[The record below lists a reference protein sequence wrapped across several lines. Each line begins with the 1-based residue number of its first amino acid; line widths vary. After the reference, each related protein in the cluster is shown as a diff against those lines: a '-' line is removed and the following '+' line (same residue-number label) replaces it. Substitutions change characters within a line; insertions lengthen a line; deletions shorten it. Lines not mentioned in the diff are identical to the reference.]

1 MQGKKRYFVIVL
13 FLLLG
18 LTTFTFASPREF
30 SKSQKPKNGTSEK
43 VSNDTQ
49 ARKSYAEAVEAVEDA
64 EEDPTLETV
73 ENARTE
79 IQNADDATD
88 DQITQLQN
96 RVNVVEN
103 TIDVAALVSELEELV
118 KAKETFDTASL
129 KYPTADTEVNKLEEG
144 NVKENLVTRLERV
157 ENILNDKS
165 KPVYTG
171 IKNNQITNEDVT
183 LVVTDDTKVT
193 KTVTLNNETVDFE
206 EVFKKEGT
214 YVVTLV
220 DEAFNEEVV
229 TFTIDK
235 TAPNFVDLKSGNHYE
250 TITVAVDDQTA
261 TITVLNNDTKETN
274 EVTNGT
280 VLTKDATYK
289 LTVKD
294 AAGNTK
300 SIWVAIDTTKP
311 TITGVTNGSVVNKS
325 ENIYVNDKFL
335 TNVKITGPNSKGEVV
350 TKEFTRSDFT
360 VGANNENFSFK
371 YKANYEGE
379 WTVVATDKAGNTYTE
394 TFTID
399 KTAAKKNA
407 VNANVNGYKHEV
419 KEQYATNGN
428 TVTAYISVNEEL
440 KHNPTFTFYTNGKEV
455 KVVGKE
461 EVIASVRESGDY
473 PYVYTAKLV
482 INEELVAEDGVITF
496 KVTDIYDK
504 AGNQTAD
511 ITKMS
516 VGNKVLTLDRTPNRV
531 TFTTISTDNENVD
544 GKVYYVTAGDTVTFR
559 MGVREKFSENPVVT
573 IGGKEV
579 TLEYVKYFKEPNH
592 HEYKG
597 TLKLD
602 ETLTDGN
609 LAITIS
615 NLTDELGNKGFYYQ
629 TNGKKVLETVTKKE
643 TTNGKSLVYDN
654 TAPVLSYVAMLSKA
668 DNYKYAKNGDTIRFL
683 VAYNE
688 EINLNDNFVITFN
701 NKTKKLVRSG
711 DKTKYEYIAEFK
723 IPADEKDLAEGLLTF
738 EVKGAQDKLGNE
750 AVATT
755 TANHYKYNSVTYD
768 RTAPTL
774 TVKPESVG
782 VDSYYAK
789 ISYKLSDNTLIDYYT
804 INGYKADVTN
814 NKWGDANYNNLK
826 SHLVAGE
833 NKITLYDVAG
843 NKVEKTFTIAKNTAK
858 VEDGNVTVNED
869 IYLVN
874 EPFYN
879 DIETEKEVVING
891 NGKTVTQYIT
901 SADKLQWKGNHK
913 TPNGLNIPLLGDVFS
928 SKNGAK
934 VTVNNITF
942 TGTIHSIMLGNY
954 EDSSSNWFN
963 TEFNNVN
970 IINTK
975 VVSLAGNIAPAAVV
989 YGKATLNNVN
999 IYGTT
1004 RSELENA
1011 PDDPYWPIYDL
1022 GLVNYSNTTLN
1033 GGKIGSIYMWK
1044 HAKLTVKAGTTVDS
1058 INVTSGTPMSNIVVE
1073 EGATVNKIITKDGEM
1088 PYEEW
1093 EAQINYTTVNSVE
1106 EFKTALNNGYRKII
1120 IANTLNIEEDQKF
1133 SPTKKTFVTT
1143 KDTITMFNVKEGKS
1157 LTLENLVLDGE
1168 NTYKV
1173 DVAKAAEIY
1182 QDAFNIFNMPD
1193 SLNQERVYKN
1203 TPLIKTAG
1211 KLTLGNNS
1219 VIRNYAHQP
1228 YNGTNGQQYGGPAI
1242 QVTDGTVTINGLE
1255 FTNNISQ
1262 LLTAKNATV
1271 TIDNINVHDTWA
1283 NGNKAGL
1290 VEINADATMNVNNGT
1305 FKNNMMTMRSYGLFI
1320 ANAGTIN
1327 MKGGLYENNQSTRNG
1342 GNTAGS
1348 LFGVETT
1355 GKIYMTGGTVQNN
1368 IGFRAG
1374 AFATRWATDGSV
1386 IELNGGTIKNNT
1398 TRDSSFKNA
1407 AIFVQSNVKIGTNM
1421 VVEDKVV
1428 LRGATAVLDNNG
1440 KIVGDVELVDN
1451 LGKFNNNG
1459 TVTGTIIVPEV

>member
-118 KAKETFDTASL
+118 KTKETFDTASL

-157 ENILNDKS
+157 EKILNDNS

-171 IKNNQITNEDVT
+171 VKNNQITNEDVT

-407 VNANVNGYKHEV
+407 VNANVNGYKNEV

-516 VGNKVLTLDRTPNRV
+516 VGNKTLTLDRTAANRVYSTVRVNKTEYNENGTKYYYVKNGDSFEFAISFNELLKEVPTVTIGGRNVEMKLNEKVLKNENKFLYEGTFEIPANEKELKQGTLEIKVSNVKDLAGNISTSEIVTNQTKTSNGRTVVYDCKNPVVTGVNNKYYYTTPITIKAVDYVVHNASPIATATIDGKEYELGTEYSKEGTHEFVAYDRAGNRLRV
-531 TFTTISTDNENVD
+531 TFTID
-544 GKVYYVTAGDTVTFR
+544 Y
-559 MGVREKFSENPVVT
+559 
-573 IGGKEV
+573 
-579 TLEYVKYFKEPNH
+579 
-592 HEYKG
+592 
-597 TLKLD
+597 
-602 ETLTDGN
+602 
-609 LAITIS
+609 
-615 NLTDELGNKGFYYQ
+615 
-629 TNGKKVLETVTKKE
+629 
-643 TTNGKSLVYDN
+643 
-654 TAPVLSYVAMLSKA
+654 
-668 DNYKYAKNGDTIRFL
+668 
-683 VAYNE
+683 
-688 EINLNDNFVITFN
+688 
-701 NKTKKLVRSG
+701 
-711 DKTKYEYIAEFK
+711 
-723 IPADEKDLAEGLLTF
+723 
-738 EVKGAQDKLGNE
+738 
-750 AVATT
+750 
-755 TANHYKYNSVTYD
+755 
-768 RTAPTL
+768 TAPTL
-774 TVKPESVG
+774 KVKSESVG
-782 VDSYYAK
+782 VDPYYNS
-789 ISYKLSDNTLIDYYT
+789 ISFKLSDNIMIDYYV
-804 INGYKADVTN
+804 INGKKVDVTN
-814 NKWGDANYNNLK
+814 NKYGDANYGNIKNNL
-826 SHLVAGE
+826 VTGQNTIE
-833 NKITLYDVAG
+833 LYDAAG
-843 NKVEKTFTIAKNTAK
+843 HKTVKTFNIAKNTAK
-858 VEDGNVTVNED
+858 VEAGNVTVNED

-963 TEFNNVN
+963 TVFNNVN

-1058 INVTSGTPMSNIVVE
+1058 IDITLGTPAANIVVE
-1073 EGATVNKIITKDGEM
+1073 EGATVNKIITKDGEI

-1106 EFKTALNNGYRKII
+1106 EFKKALNDGYRKII
-1120 IANTLNIEEDQKF
+1120 IATTLNIEEDQKF

-1398 TRDSSFKNA
+1398 TRDSAFKNA
-1407 AIFVQSNVKIGTNM
+1407 AIFVQSNVKIGKDM

-1428 LRGATAVLDNNG
+1428 LRGATAVLDHEG
-1440 KIVGDVELVDN
+1440 KIIGDVELVDN

>member
-118 KAKETFDTASL
+118 KDKETFDTASL

-157 ENILNDKS
+157 EKILNDNS

-407 VNANVNGYKHEV
+407 VNANVNGYKNEV

-516 VGNKVLTLDRTPNRV
+516 VGNKTLTLDRTAANRV
-531 TFTTISTDNENVD
+531 YSTVRVNKTEYKENGTKYYYVKNGDSFEFAISFNELLKEVPTVTIGGRNVEMKLNEKVLKNENKFLYE
-544 GKVYYVTAGDTVTFR
+544 GTFEIPANEKELKQGTLEIKVSNVKDLAGNVSTSEIVTNQTVTSNGR
-559 MGVREKFSENPVVT
+559 TVIYDCKNPVVT
-573 IGGKEV
+573 GVNNKYYYTTPITIKAVDYVVHNVSPIATATIDGKE
-579 TLEYVKYFKEPNH
+579 Y
-592 HEYKG
+592 
-597 TLKLD
+597 
-602 ETLTDGN
+602 
-609 LAITIS
+609 
-615 NLTDELGNKGFYYQ
+615 ELGTEYS
-629 TNGKKVLETVTKKE
+629 KE
-643 TTNGKSLVYDN
+643 GTHE
-654 TAPVLSYVAMLSKA
+654 
-668 DNYKYAKNGDTIRFL
+668 F
-683 VAYNE
+683 VAYDRAGNR
-688 EINLNDNFVITFN
+688 LRATF
-701 NKTKKLVRSG
+701 TI
-711 DKTKYEYIAEFK
+711 DY
-723 IPADEKDLAEGLLTF
+723 
-738 EVKGAQDKLGNE
+738 
-750 AVATT
+750 
-755 TANHYKYNSVTYD
+755 
-768 RTAPTL
+768 TAPTL
-774 TVKPESVG
+774 KIKSESVG
-782 VDSYYAK
+782 VDPYYNS
-789 ISYKLSDNTLIDYYT
+789 ISFKLSDNIMIDYYV
-804 INGYKADVTN
+804 INGKKVDVTN
-814 NKWGDANYNNLK
+814 NKYGDANYGNIKNNL
-826 SHLVAGE
+826 VTGQNTIE
-833 NKITLYDVAG
+833 LYDAAG
-843 NKVEKTFTIAKNTAK
+843 HKTVKTFNIAKNTAK

-1058 INVTSGTPMSNIVVE
+1058 IDITLGTPAANIVVE

-1088 PYEEW
+1088 EYDEW
-1093 EAQINYTTVNSVE
+1093 LAQTNFTTVNNVE
-1106 EFKTALNNGYRKII
+1106 QFKKALAEGYKKII
-1120 IANTLNIEEDQKF
+1120 IASTLNINENQKF
-1133 SPTKKTFVTT
+1133 SAKSKTFVTT
-1143 KDTITMFNVKEGKS
+1143 QGTITMFDVKEGNT
-1157 LTLENLVLDGE
+1157 LTLEKLVLDGE
-1168 NTYKV
+1168 NKYKV
-1173 DVAKAAEIY
+1173 DVTKAAEMHNDPYNLFNKYPLEQTRIY
-1182 QDAFNIFNMPD
+1182 
-1193 SLNQERVYKN
+1193 EN

-1211 KLTLGNNS
+1211 TLTLGNGT

-1228 YNGTNGQQYGGPAI
+1228 KNGANKQQYGGPAI
-1242 QVTDGTVTINGLE
+1242 LVTGGQTTIDGLE
-1255 FTNNISQ
+1255 FTNNVSQ
-1262 LLTAKNATV
+1262 LLTAKNATI
-1271 TIDNINVHDTWA
+1271 TINNINVHDTWA
-1283 NGNKAGL
+1283 DGNKAGL
-1290 VEINADATMNVNNGT
+1290 IEINADATMDVNNGT
-1305 FKNNMMTMRSYGLFI
+1305 FKNNMMSMRSYGLFI

-1327 MKGGLYENNQSTRNG
+1327 MKGGIYENNYSTRNG
-1342 GNTAGS
+1342 SNTAGS

-1355 GKIYMTGGTVQNN
+1355 GKIYMTSGTVQNN
-1368 IGFRAG
+1368 IGYRAG

-1398 TRDSSFKNA
+1398 TRDSAFKNA

-1428 LRGATAVLDNNG
+1428 LRGATAMLDHNG

>member
-1 MQGKKRYFVIVL
+1 MQGKKRYFVVVL

-49 ARKSYAEAVEAVEDA
+49 ARKSYAEAVEAVEEA

-73 ENARTE
+73 ENARLE

-88 DQITQLQN
+88 DQVTQLQN

-157 ENILNDKS
+157 EKILNDSS

-171 IKNNQITNEDVT
+171 VTNNQITNENVT
-183 LVVTDDTKVT
+183 LVVTDDTEVT
-193 KTVTLNNETVDFE
+193 KTVTLNNEVVDFKE
-206 EVFKKEGT
+206 EFEEEGV

-220 DEAFNEEVV
+220 DEAFNEETV

-235 TAPNFVDLKSGNHYE
+235 TAPKFVDLKSGNHYE
-250 TITVAVDDQTA
+250 NITVLVDDETA
-261 TITVLNNDTKETN
+261 TITVLNNDTKVTTD
-274 EVTNGT
+274 VTNGA
-280 VLTKDATYK
+280 VLTEDATYK

-294 AAGNTK
+294 AAGNSK

-325 ENIYVNDKFL
+325 EKIYVKDKFL
-335 TNVKITGPNSKGEVV
+335 TNVKITGPNSKGTVV
-350 TKEFTRSDFT
+350 TKEFTRSDFE
-360 VGANNENFSFK
+360 VGTNNENFSFE

-379 WTVVATDKAGNTYTE
+379 WTVVATDKAGNTYSE

-399 KTAAKKNA
+399 RTAAKKNA
-407 VNANVNGYKHEV
+407 VNANVNGYKNEV

-440 KHNPTFTFYTNGKEV
+440 KHNPTFTFYTNSKEV

-461 EVIASVRESGDY
+461 EVVASVRENHNY

-482 INEELVAEDGVITF
+482 INEELVAEDGEITF

-531 TFTTISTDNENVD
+531 TFTTVSTDNENVD
-544 GKVYYVTAGDTVTFR
+544 GKVYYVTDGDTVTFR

-573 IGGKEV
+573 IAGKPVEL
-579 TLEYVKYFKEPNH
+579 TYVKYFAQPDH
-592 HEYKG
+592 HEYRG

-602 ETLTDGN
+602 DTLTDGN

-615 NLTDELGNKGFYYQ
+615 NLTDEVGNKGFYYQ
-629 TNGKKVLETVTKKE
+629 TNGKKVLETITTQK

-654 TAPVLSYVAMLSKA
+654 TAPVSSYVAILSKGS
-668 DNYKYAKNGDTIRFL
+668 NYLYAKNGDTIRFL
-683 VAYNE
+683 VGFNE
-688 EINLNDNFVITFN
+688 EVTLSDDFVITFN
-701 NKTKKLVRSG
+701 GKTKKLSRSG
-711 DKTKYEYIAEFK
+711 DKSRYEYIAEFK
-723 IPADEKDLAEGLLTF
+723 IPADETELKEGTLTF
-738 EVKGAQDKLGNE
+738 EVKGFADKLGNLSSE
-750 AVATT
+750 VLTNATH
-755 TANHYKYNSVTYD
+755 NKYNKVTYD
-768 RTAPTL
+768 RTAPGL
-774 TVKPESVG
+774 TIKPESVG
-782 VDSYYAK
+782 VDPYYAE
-789 ISYKLSDNTLIDYYT
+789 ISYKLSDNNLIDYFE
-804 INGYKADVTN
+804 INGKKVDVTN
-814 NKWGDANYNNLK
+814 SQWGDANYSAIK
-826 SHLVAGE
+826 GSLVAGK
-833 NKITLYDVAG
+833 NTITLYDVAG
-843 NKVEKTFTIAKNTAK
+843 NKIEKTFKIAKNTAK
-858 VEDGNVTVNED
+858 VEDGKVTVTED

-879 DIETEKEVVING
+879 VKENTSAVTING
-891 NGKTVTQYIT
+891 NGKTVTQFVT
-901 SADKLQWKGNHK
+901 DADKFNWTESWTRPTAGNM
-913 TPNGLNIPLLGDVFS
+913 I
-928 SKNGAK
+928 
-934 VTVNNITF
+934 
-942 TGTIHSIMLGNY
+942 
-954 EDSSSNWFN
+954 SSSNGSKMTVNDLTFAGTTQSIALGHYLNYKVVGLPATYNFN
-963 TEFNNVN
+963 TEMNNVNVIGIKVASYSAGIAPAVVVYGTANFNNVN
-970 IINTK
+970 IYDTK
-975 VVSLAGNIAPAAVV
+975 L
-989 YGKATLNNVN
+989 
-999 IYGTT
+999 
-1004 RSELENA
+1004 SEL
-1011 PDDPYWPIYDL
+1011 DTDPMWPVYDL
-1022 GLVNYSNTTLN
+1022 ALVNYSNVTLN
-1033 GGKIGSIYMWK
+1033 GGKIGSIYMWR

-1058 INVTSGTPMSNIVVE
+1058 INVTLGTPYANIVVE
-1073 EGATVNKIITKDGEM
+1073 EGATVNKIITKDGEV
-1088 PYEEW
+1088 PFEEW
-1093 EAQINYTTVNSVE
+1093 EAQINYTTVNNVE
-1106 EFKTALNNGYRKII
+1106 EFKAALTAGYRKII

-1133 SPTKKTFVTT
+1133 SPAKKTFVTT

-1157 LTLENLVLDGE
+1157 LTLENIVLDGE

-1173 DVAKAAEIY
+1173 DVTKAAEIY

-1193 SLNQERVYKN
+1193 SLTQERVYKN
-1203 TPLIKTAG
+1203 SPLITTAG
-1211 KLTLGNNS
+1211 KLTLGKNT

-1228 YNGTNGQQYGGPAI
+1228 YNGANGQQYGGPAI
-1242 QVTDGTVTINGLE
+1242 QVTDGKVTINGLE

-1262 LLTAKNATV
+1262 LLIAKNATI

-1290 VEINADATMNVNNGT
+1290 IEINADATMDVNNGT

-1355 GKIYMTGGTVQNN
+1355 GKIYMTGGTIQNN
-1368 IGFRAG
+1368 IGYRAG

-1398 TRDSSFKNA
+1398 TRKADFKNA
-1407 AIFVQSNVKIGTNM
+1407 GIFVQSHIKIGKDM

-1428 LRGATAVLDNNG
+1428 LRGATAILDNNG

-1451 LGKFNNNG
+1451 SGKFNNNG
-1459 TVTGTIIVPEV
+1459 TVTGTIIEPQA